1 MSYNM
6 RGNCWHC
13 GATLEER
20 DYARESA
27 CPACG
32 RQTHVCRNCRYHDPA
47 RPNACVEPVADPVA
61 DKTRANFCG
70 YFEGRCQDAAADGD
84 DEALRQAAEELFKL

>member
-13 GATLEER
+13 GAALEER
-20 DYARESA
+20 DYAREPT

>member
-1 MSYNM
+1 MAYNM

-13 GATLEER
+13 GNTLEER
-20 DYARESA
+20 DYFREST
-27 CPACG
+27 CTGCG

-47 RPNACVEPVADPVA
+47 RPNACAEPVADPVP

-70 YFEGRCQDAAADGD
+70 YFEAREQQGASGASDDA
-84 DEALRQAAEELFKL
+84 LHQAAEDLFKA